1 MNGSSDPPLSKR
13 VASPFRGLA
22 AYERESN
29 FMSEEETLNLLIENT
44 ARRMT
49 ALQPGALQEVCGIS
63 IIDFERWEWPQ
74 GVGLYGLFQYHRQ
87 TGRPENMD
95 QLTAW
100 YARRRAA
107 GLPVKNINTMA
118 PMLTLAHLCEVTRQ
132 PADLALCEE
141 WAAWVFSELPRTN
154 EGGFQHITTDF
165 PFEQQLWAD
174 TLFMTVL
181 FLAKMGVLLQ
191 RQDYIDESI
200 RQFLLHIKY
209 LHDRKTGLWFHGWN
223 FLGRH
228 NVAEALWARGNCWFT
243 AGAVDFM
250 EMVELPGGV
259 KPYLIATLGAQVDA
273 LARFQAADGM
283 WHTLLDD
290 PTTYVETSATAGFA
304 YGILKGVRLGLVDGK
319 HATVGRRALDG
330 IIARIQSDG
339 TVDEVSYG
347 TPMGMDLDHYR
358 KIPRCPM
365 AYGQALTL
373 LALTEAAQLAVG
385 DGPLSIIADTNPT
398 RWRNWHPNTP
408 LVLERQ
414 SACWRPEQVPPQYY
428 PR

>member
-1 MNGSSDPPLSKR
+1 MATQDALG
-13 VASPFRGLA
+13 V
-22 AYERESN
+22 
-29 FMSEEETLNLLIENT
+29 LIERT

-49 ALQPGALQEVCGIS
+49 ALQPGALPEVCGIS

-74 GVGLYGLFQYHRQ
+74 GVGLYGLFQYHRR
-87 TGRPENMD
+87 TGRPEVLA
-95 QLTAW
+95 QLSAW

-118 PMLTLAHLCEVTRQ
+118 PLLTLAHLHEVTRQ
-132 PADLALCEE
+132 PADRALCTE
-141 WAAWVFSELPRTN
+141 WAAWAFAELPRTE

-181 FLAKMGVLLQ
+181 FLAKMGVLLR
-191 RQDYIDESI
+191 RQDYVDEAT
-200 RQFLLHIKY
+200 RQFLLHVKY

-223 FLGRH
+223 FIGRH
-228 NVAEALWARGNCWFT
+228 NFAGALWARGNCWFT

-259 KPYLIATLGAQVDA
+259 KSFLVETLGAQVDA
-273 LARFQAADGM
+273 LARVQSADGM

-290 PTTYVETSATAGFA
+290 PTSYVETSATAGFA
-304 YGILKGVRLGLVDGK
+304 YGILKGVRLGFVEGK
-319 HATVGRRALDG
+319 HAATGRRA
-330 IIARIQSDG
+330 IEAITRRIQPDG
-339 TVDEVSYG
+339 TVDDVSYG

-373 LALTEAAQLAVG
+373 LALTEAIRLG
-385 DGPLSIIADTNPT
+385 DG
-398 RWRNWHPNTP
+398 
-408 LVLERQ
+408 
-414 SACWRPEQVPPQYY
+414 
-428 PR
+428 